1 MLAFSLPTVNISPE
15 PLTVSVVPASV
26 LWSPAILSGAIF
38 PATTWFVRIL
48 VSVALSARTLFRV
61 SAGILANASL
71 VGAKTVMA
79 GAEFSVST
87 RPAAL
92 TAVTSVESTGLL
104 LAAVATGSVAIPLNE
119 PLPSFGTAEQA
130 TPKGWLIASV
140 VVELLEAV
148 VEAELLVD
156 GAAAAAAGGVL
167 VEPHAASPIGSAAA
181 RATKTVARRAVLV
194 RAFMMC
200 SCFPAGLWCCCLHEV
215 FGAWHEPDWLDA
227 IGFSSRDDDDDLLD
241 AARPVGER
249 RRPLVGLHRAGE
261 VGRADREGVLA
272 SRRVPWHE

>member
-104 LAAVATGSVAIPLNE
+104 LAAVATGSVAMPLNE
-119 PLPSFGTAEQA
+119 PLPSFGTAVQA
-130 TPKGWLIASV
+130 VPKGWLIASV
-140 VVELLEAV
+140 VELLDAV
-148 VEAELLVD
+148 V
-156 GAAAAAAGGVL
+156 GAPTAPLAAGVF
-167 VEPHAASPIGSAAA
+167 VEPHAASPSGSAAA

-194 RAFMMC
+194 RAFMM
-200 SCFPAGLWCCCLHEV
+200 FPASIRGLWSCCLPVV
-215 FGAWHEPDWLDA
+215 FG
-227 IGFSSRDDDDDLLD
+227 
-241 AARPVGER
+241 V
-249 RRPLVGLHRAGE
+249 
-261 VGRADREGVLA
+261 
-272 SRRVPWHE
+272 

>member
-48 VSVALSARTLFRV
+48 VSVALSAR
-61 SAGILANASL
+61 ILANASL

-104 LAAVATGSVAIPLNE
+104 LAAVATGSVAMPLNE
-119 PLPSFGTAEQA
+119 PLPSFGTAVQA
-130 TPKGWLIASV
+130 APKGWLIASV
-140 VVELLEAV
+140 VELLDAV
-148 VEAELLVD
+148 VGAELLVE
-156 GAAAAAAGGVL
+156 GAATAPLAAGVF

-194 RAFMMC
+194 RAFMM
-200 SCFPAGLWCCCLHEV
+200 FPASIRGLWCCCVQVV
-215 FGAWHEPDWLDA
+215 FG
-227 IGFSSRDDDDDLLD
+227 
-241 AARPVGER
+241 V
-249 RRPLVGLHRAGE
+249 
-261 VGRADREGVLA
+261 
-272 SRRVPWHE
+272 

>member
-1 MLAFSLPTVNISPE
+1 MLAFSLPTLNISPE

-48 VSVALSARTLFRV
+48 VSVALSARTLLRV
-61 SAGILANASL
+61 SAGILANASF

-104 LAAVATGSVAIPLNE
+104 LAAVATGSVAMPLNE
-119 PLPSFGTAEQA
+119 PLPSFGTAVQA
-130 TPKGWLIASV
+130 APKGWLIASV
-140 VVELLEAV
+140 VELLDAV
-148 VEAELLVD
+148 VGAELLVE
-156 GAAAAAAGGVL
+156 GAATAPLAAGVF

-194 RAFMMC
+194 RAFMM
-200 SCFPAGLWCCCLHEV
+200 FPASIRGLWCCCLQV
-215 FGAWHEPDWLDA
+215 IFGVWPTLDWLDV
-227 IGFSSRDDDDDLLD
+227 IGFSSRNDDDDLL
-241 AARPVGER
+241 
-249 RRPLVGLHRAGE
+249 
-261 VGRADREGVLA
+261 
-272 SRRVPWHE
+272 

>member
-1 MLAFSLPTVNISPE
+1 MLAFSLPTVSISPE

-48 VSVALSARTLFRV
+48 FSVA
-61 SAGILANASL
+61 AGILANASF

-104 LAAVATGSVAIPLNE
+104 LAAVATGSVAMPLNE
-119 PLPSFGTAEQA
+119 PLPSFGTAVQA
-130 TPKGWLIASV
+130 APKGWLIASV
-140 VVELLEAV
+140 VELLDAV
-148 VEAELLVD
+148 VGTELLVE
-156 GAAAAAAGGVL
+156 GAATAPLAAGVF

-194 RAFMMC
+194 RAFMM
-200 SCFPAGLWCCCLHEV
+200 FPASIRGLWCCCLQVV
-215 FGAWHEPDWLDA
+215 FG
-227 IGFSSRDDDDDLLD
+227 
-241 AARPVGER
+241 V
-249 RRPLVGLHRAGE
+249 
-261 VGRADREGVLA
+261 
-272 SRRVPWHE
+272 